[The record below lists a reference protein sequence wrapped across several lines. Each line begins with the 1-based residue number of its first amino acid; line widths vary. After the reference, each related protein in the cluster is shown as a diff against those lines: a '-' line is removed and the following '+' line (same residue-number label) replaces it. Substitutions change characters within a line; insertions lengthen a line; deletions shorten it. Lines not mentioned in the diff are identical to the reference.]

1 MDGIEAKG
9 NGLPVLV
16 FAGGGTGGHLYPALA
31 IANAWCK
38 RLSNSRIV
46 FYGTQRPVDRQIIGP
61 SGYELVCQTLPP
73 LRYGP
78 WTWPATLRALYR
90 AGTQCRQ
97 RFDRDH
103 PAVVIGT
110 GGLASFPA
118 VRQAR
123 RAGIPT
129 VLLNPDAIPGRA
141 NRHLAAVADRVFVQW
156 EEATEHFKKG
166 TKVDVMG
173 CAVRP
178 EFRSVSRSDGINHF
192 GLHLDRKTLLVT
204 GASQG
209 ARTVNQAA
217 VAIIDFLESLEGW
230 QVLHL
235 TGRLDFEAVQEAY
248 AGRSLSAKVI
258 AYTEDMAHALAVA
271 DLVVSRAGASTLAEI
286 CAMGKPSVLMPY
298 PFHRDMHQLANAR
311 CLSRASAACILVDA
325 VDPAINGPALE
336 HVLEPLM
343 TSDRNREQM
352 AAAACRIGRRNAAS
366 NIADA
371 LIELARQRGTLRAAE
386 TLEVSR

>member
-1 MDGIEAKG
+1 
-9 NGLPVLV
+9 
-16 FAGGGTGGHLYPALA
+16 
-31 IANAWCK
+31 
-38 RLSNSRIV
+38 
-46 FYGTQRPVDRQIIGP
+46 
-61 SGYELVCQTLPP
+61 
-73 LRYGP
+73 
-78 WTWPATLRALYR
+78 
-90 AGTQCRQ
+90 
-97 RFDRDH
+97 
-103 PAVVIGT
+103 VIGT

-118 VRQAR
+118 VREAR

-156 EEATEHFKKG
+156 EEATRHFKKG
-166 TKVDVMG
+166 TKVEVMG

-178 EFRSVSRSDGINHF
+178 EFSSVSRSDGIDRFRLRH
-192 GLHLDRKTLLVT
+192 DRKTLLIT

-217 VAIIDFLESLEGW
+217 IALTDFLESFEEW

-235 TGRLDFEAVQEAY
+235 TGRLDFEVVKAAY
-248 AGRSLSAKVI
+248 AGRPLFARVI
-258 AYTEDMAHALAVA
+258 DYTEHMAHALAAA

-298 PFHRDMHQLANAR
+298 PFHRDLHQLANAR
-311 CLSRASAACILVDA
+311 CLSRASAACVLVDA
-325 VDPAINGPALE
+325 VDPAVNGPALK
-336 HVLEPLM
+336 HVLGPLM
-343 TSDRNREQM
+343 RNDRDREDM
-352 AAAACRIGRRNAAS
+352 AAAARRIGRRNAAS

-371 LIELARQRGTLRAAE
+371 LVELARQRGALRAAE